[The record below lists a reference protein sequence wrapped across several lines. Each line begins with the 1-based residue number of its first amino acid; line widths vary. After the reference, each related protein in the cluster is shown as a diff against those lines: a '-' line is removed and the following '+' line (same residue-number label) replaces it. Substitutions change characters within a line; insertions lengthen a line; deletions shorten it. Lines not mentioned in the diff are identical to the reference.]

1 MYIIVICIHVTMVF
15 YNIYHF
21 IVFKGNIYRWQITLK
36 IELPWDYI
44 THDKFMNTTLVIL
57 GQSLFAHSG
66 VEHILCCVLALFC
79 FPSCVPY
86 VVSFSEL
93 SIFYCPFSIL

>member
-44 THDKFMNTTLVIL
+44 THDNFMNTTLVIL

-66 VEHILCCVLALFC
+66 VEHILCCVLALF
-79 FPSCVPY
+79 FPVLCTLCCQ
-86 VVSFSEL
+86 FL
-93 SIFYCPFSIL
+93 

>member
-44 THDKFMNTTLVIL
+44 THDNFMNTTLVIL

-66 VEHILCCVLALFC
+66 VEHILCCVLAGFFSRLVY
-79 FPSCVPY
+79 PI
-86 VVSFSEL
+86 SFSEL